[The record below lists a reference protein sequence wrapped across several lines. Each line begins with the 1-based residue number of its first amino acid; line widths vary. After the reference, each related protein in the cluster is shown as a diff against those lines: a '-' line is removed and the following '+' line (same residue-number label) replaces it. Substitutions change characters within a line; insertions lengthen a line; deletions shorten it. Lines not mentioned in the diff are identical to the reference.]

1 MVNLSIQKKK
11 QGEAEL
17 CQAQVKLNSVLYQK
31 AFVYLL
37 SEIFLSEIEY
47 YQKKNPFG
55 PKHCIQ
61 VSKDLFV
68 NFNFE

>member
-47 YQKKNPFG
+47 YQKKKLLVQNIVYKFQIWG
-55 PKHCIQ
+55 K
-61 VSKDLFV
+61 SGL
-68 NFNFE
+68 N

>member
-47 YQKKNPFG
+47 YQKKKLLVQNIVYKFQ
-55 PKHCIQ
+55 I
-61 VSKDLFV
+61 
-68 NFNFE
+68 

>member
-1 MVNLSIQKKK
+1 MLNLSIQKKK

-47 YQKKNPFG
+47 YQKKNFW
-55 PKHCIQ
+55 
-61 VSKDLFV
+61 SKTLYTSFK
-68 NFNFE
+68 FEANLT